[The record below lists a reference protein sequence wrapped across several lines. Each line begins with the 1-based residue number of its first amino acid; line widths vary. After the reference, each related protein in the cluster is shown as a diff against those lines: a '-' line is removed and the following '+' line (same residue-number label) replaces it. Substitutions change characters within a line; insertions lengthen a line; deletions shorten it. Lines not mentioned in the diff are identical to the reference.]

1 MALQATEAKDNNTDQ
16 SKTSTSDSGY
26 WTGKRAFKKKIDG
39 KTTYMERV
47 PLNERVSLINTVFL
61 HLKDKD

>member
-1 MALQATEAKDNNTDQ
+1 MCECTLLWKTMALQTTETKDNNTDQ

-39 KTTYMERV
+39 ETTYGKSAIKRA
-47 PLNERVSLINTVFL
+47 R
-61 HLKDKD
+61 